1 MKRVEVDVIN
11 NDLWLKPEDLA
22 EEINKRLQNR
32 GTEGWVLKDIKSS
45 RASLSSS
52 NFFNISILIFEK
64 EPEVGVW

>member
-1 MKRVEVDVIN
+1 MKQVEVDVIN

-32 GTEGWVLKDIKSS
+32 STEGWALKDIKSS
-45 RASLSSS
+45 RASI
-52 NFFNISILIFEK
+52 NRGEFNVSILIFEK